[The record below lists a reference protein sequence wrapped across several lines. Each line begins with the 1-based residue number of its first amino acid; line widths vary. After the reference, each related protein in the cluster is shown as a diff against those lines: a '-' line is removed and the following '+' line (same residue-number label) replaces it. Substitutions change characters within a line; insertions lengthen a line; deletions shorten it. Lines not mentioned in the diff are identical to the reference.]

1 MLGFSKDELTD
12 ILSVNKDNPNGCIDR
27 YHPDSYEKLHESEYW
42 KKTKSNFHH
51 CTWNHMMWRNKSG
64 QFVCLNIDMMYDRKE
79 ETVTTLF
86 YFVNGDDE

>member
-1 MLGFSKDELTD
+1 
-12 ILSVNKDNPNGCIDR
+12 
-27 YHPDSYEKLHESEYW
+27 
-42 KKTKSNFHH
+42 
-51 CTWNHMMWRNKSG
+51 MWRNKSG